1 MLIDST
7 STMMKTVN
15 SNPIKSNLLSK
26 DYQDKWWKIV
36 FGHSATWITL
46 ILAVIHQSIVA
57 SSIFWLTQ
65 AIDRFQAGMIFA
77 PLIYLY
83 LLSMVAPYIPGTIS
97 FIYLQKWINK
107 AHLRFINLFMAKMN
121 GCVNKYRDTALK
133 EQVNSVLAR
142 NSFTAIRE
150 YISFIYMLVELG
162 LNSLLSMAVISIL
175 LPLHLLLGYTLS
187 LVICAIV
194 ITVLHKH
201 INVTSAKL
209 ENQQISY
216 SNILDKSWDNAT
228 LGNQYSYDLWE
239 KQKTIIGGDFY
250 ATSDKLAF
258 IREFGSILLAMCSLL
273 PTVFLII
280 VMIQK
285 GQTDAFM
292 IGALMVSLTRI
303 FLILNSLNTVLYQVL
318 HFISITAKLK
328 VLFNVGTSISTAK
341 NTINGVI
348 NNIQVNQTSIKDIAH
363 LKQVFSDAK
372 EGRFTITGANGS
384 GKSTALL
391 TLHKIYQ
398 GKGFLLPTH
407 YTDLIW
413 KSSTDELSTGQRL
426 MVLIKEIASIKKIKY
441 LFLDEWDANLD
452 AINTKD
458 INHMLDEISKTKV
471 VIEVRH
477 F

>member
-1 MLIDST
+1 
-7 STMMKTVN
+7 MKIVHSYT
-15 SNPIKSNLLSK
+15 IKSDSLSK
-26 DYQDKWWKIV
+26 DNQDKWWKIV
-36 FGHSATWITL
+36 FCHSAAWVTL
-46 ILAVIHQSIVA
+46 ALAVIHQSIVA
-57 SSIFWLTQ
+57 SSIFLLTE
-65 AIDRFQAGMIFA
+65 AIHQFQAGTIFV
-77 PLIYLY
+77 PLTYLY
-83 LLSMVAPYIPGTIS
+83 LFSMVAPYIPGTIS

-107 AHLRFINLFMAKMN
+107 AHLRFVNSFVVKMN
-121 GCVNKYRDTALK
+121 GCVNKYRDTTLK
-133 EQVNSVLAR
+133 EQVNGVLAR
-142 NSFTAIRE
+142 NSFTVLGG
-150 YISFIYMLVELG
+150 YISFIYNLVALG
-162 LNSLLSMAVISIL
+162 LNSILSMAVISIL
-175 LPLHLLLGYTLS
+175 LPLHLLLGYILS
-187 LVICAIV
+187 LIICAIA
-194 ITVLHKH
+194 ITILHKH
-201 INVTSAKL
+201 ISATSTKL
-209 ENQQISY
+209 ENQQIGY
-216 SNILDKSWDNAT
+216 SNILDKSWDNTT
-228 LGNQYSYDLWE
+228 LGNQYSYDLWG
-239 KQKTIIGGDFY
+239 KQKTVIGKDFY
-250 ATSDKLAF
+250 AASDKLAF
-258 IREFGSILLAMCSLL
+258 IREFGNILLAMCSLL

-328 VLFNVGTSISTAK
+328 VLFNVGTSISTAQD
-341 NTINGVI
+341 TINGVI

-372 EGRFTITGANGS
+372 QGRFTITGANGS

-452 AINTKD
+452 AINKKD